1 MRETKRIRKVTGMA
15 SPLLESLKFSES
27 FRTFSEIVILTLQ
40 ILNGFLI
47 ELLDFELNMIV
58 CV

>member
-40 ILNGFLI
+40 FLNGFLI
-47 ELLDFELNMIV
+47 ELHDFELI
-58 CV
+58 